1 MMDRYDFLVKLDDEG
16 WEDALDFKEFYTYSD
31 MNLAAEDAAAEAC
44 QEYYDEHDG
53 WEWMKP
59 DWPTV
64 MHVKRV
70 SDGEVRVVDVE
81 LEFVPS
87 FYCNVRRAPNDHSVP
102 SDE

>member
-1 MMDRYDFLVKLDDEG
+1 MMDRYDFLVKLEKEE

-31 MNLAAEDAAAEAC
+31 MNLAVESVAEEAA
-44 QEYYDEHDG
+44 QEYYHEHDG

-59 DWPTV
+59 DRPTTV
-64 MHVKRV
+64 LVKRV